1 MSLIDAYM
9 TKCVWLEPYAVDDG
23 EGGSVITW
31 REGSLF
37 NAAATLSSSTKR
49 TNADKAEAANIYN
62 VTVYQPL
69 LLPFHGVFRRVK
81 DGKVFR
87 IISDGADRKTPETSP
102 LNLRRATAEEWE
114 VSA

>member
-31 REGSLF
+31 REGSPF
-37 NAAATLSSSTKR
+37 NAAVTLSSSTKR
-49 TNADKAEAANIYN
+49 TNADQAQAANIYH
-62 VTVYQPL
+62 VTVRQPL
-69 LLPFHGVFRRVK
+69 LLPFHGVFRRLS

-87 IISDGADRKTPETSP
+87 IVSDGKDRATPDTSP
-102 LNLRRATAEEWE
+102 LNLRRADAEEWE
-114 VSA
+114 VST